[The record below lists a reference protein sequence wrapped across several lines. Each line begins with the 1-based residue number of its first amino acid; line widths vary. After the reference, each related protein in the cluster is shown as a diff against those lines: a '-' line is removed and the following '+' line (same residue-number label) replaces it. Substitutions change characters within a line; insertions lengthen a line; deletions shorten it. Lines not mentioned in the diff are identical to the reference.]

1 MPLDL
6 NVGDIIKTKKSHP
19 CGSNEFEIMRVG
31 MDFRIKCDGC
41 QKQIW
46 ISRQN
51 LEKRIKTITRNGE
64 KIK

>member
-6 NVGDIIKTKKSHP
+6 NVGDKIKTKKSHP